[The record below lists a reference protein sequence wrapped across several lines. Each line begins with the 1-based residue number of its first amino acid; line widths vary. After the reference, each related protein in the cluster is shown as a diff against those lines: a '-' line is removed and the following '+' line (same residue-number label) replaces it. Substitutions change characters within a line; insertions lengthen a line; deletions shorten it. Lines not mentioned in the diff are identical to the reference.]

1 MNDITYFDWLC
12 KIVGLTSDDS
22 IYLAKV
28 LYDIPYEWHFVM
40 DKNRAEGGLTLRI
53 EFSNE
58 TGIVEEDIKT
68 GQCSVFEMLVA
79 LSRKM
84 SENSDIPPSRC
95 YHEMIRNL
103 GLLDYPQQSVIYL
116 VVKRWMDG
124 DFERNGAGS
133 PFVFRHYQGD
143 ARNLDL
149 WNAMTIYISENYP
162 LASDWLKE

>member
-12 KIVGLTSDDS
+12 DIVGLNTTDS
-22 IYLAKV
+22 IHLAKT

-40 DKNRAEGGLTLRI
+40 DENRAEEGLTLRV
-53 EFSNE
+53 EFSE
-58 TGIVEEDIKT
+58 EFGVVTEDIKS
-68 GQCSVFEMLVA
+68 GKCSVFEMLVA
-79 LSRKM
+79 LSRRM
-84 SENSDIPPSRC
+84 FENSDISPDKC

-103 GLLDYPQQSVIYL
+103 GLLDYPEKPVIYL
-116 VVKRWMDG
+116 VIKRWMDG
-124 DFERNGAGS
+124 NFDRNGTGS
-133 PFVFRHYQGD
+133 PFVFRHHEGD